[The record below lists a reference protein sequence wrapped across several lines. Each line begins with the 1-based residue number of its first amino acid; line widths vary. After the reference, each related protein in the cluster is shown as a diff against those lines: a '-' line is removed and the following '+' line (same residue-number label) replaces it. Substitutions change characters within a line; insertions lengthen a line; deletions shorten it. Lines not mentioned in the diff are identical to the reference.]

1 VNSSLNESEGRFSR
15 RKLLPFGV
23 MFVLMAGLFFIVE
36 SADAQRRQRRV
47 GDVSADAPGMIIK
60 GHQAQTSSVA
70 IAELDVSGTQGSD
83 LKVQYAKTMKYDLE
97 FSDYFDVLPNG
108 AGMVNQHRK
117 DSELRAIDYGAWQNL
132 DADILVK
139 GEFTKQGKS
148 GGIRLYAYDVFD
160 QKSLNAL
167 EYKVQF
173 DSPEKMVRE
182 IRRAI
187 HNFVDGL
194 VAKYDPDGIPGC
206 AHSYVAFENLRTSS
220 GSSIREIFIM
230 DYDGRNIRQITRDH
244 ELAVAPAWSPDGRKL
259 VYTSYRQ
266 GNPDLYIYNLDSGKI
281 RVLAAFP
288 GMNGAASWSPDG
300 RSLAVTLSRDGNPEI
315 YRIGSDGSGA
325 KRLTKS
331 RSVETSPTWT
341 PDGRNLFFISDRY
354 GGPNI
359 YTMSAEGGPHN
370 LVVRSGQNDDP
381 SISPRGDRIAY
392 TSSRGGG
399 GFNIWA
405 AGLDGGSPANLT
417 SELRGNSEHPSWA
430 PDGRHIVFANE
441 GKVMV
446 MDGNGSDKRILTS
459 SDRIPGKNFS
469 PAWGP

>member
-1 VNSSLNESEGRFSR
+1 MNLSSNDCRGGILSHRLVQIFP
-15 RKLLPFGV
+15 LLV
-23 MFVLMAGLFFIVE
+23 GLFLIVE
-36 SADAQRRQRRV
+36 SANAQHNRRRIGDISATAPDMRV
-47 GDVSADAPGMIIK
+47 RQE
-60 GHQAQTSSVA
+60 QAQISHVA
-70 IAELDVSGTQGSD
+70 IAELDVSGVENSD

-97 FSDYFDVLPNG
+97 FSDYFKALPNS
-108 AGMVNQHRK
+108 AAMVNQHRK
-117 DSELRAIDYGAWQNL
+117 DSQLRAIDYGAWQNL

-139 GEFTKQGKS
+139 GEFTKQGKT
-148 GGIRLYAYDVFD
+148 GGVRLYAYDLFD

-173 DSPEKMVRE
+173 DSPAKMIHE

-194 VAKYDPDGIPGC
+194 VAKYDRDGIPGC
-206 AHSYVAFENLRTSS
+206 AHSYIAFENLRTGS
-220 GSSIREIFIM
+220 GTSVREIFIM

-244 ELAVAPAWSPDGRKL
+244 QLAVAPAWSPDGRKL

-300 RSLAVTLSRDGNPEI
+300 SSLAITLSRDGNPEI
-315 YRIGSDGSGA
+315 YRISPDGSRPR
-325 KRLTKS
+325 RLTRS
-331 RSVETSPTWT
+331 RSVETSPTWS

-359 YTMSAEGGPHN
+359 YTMSAEGGPPN

-381 SISPRGDRIAY
+381 SVSPRGDKIVF

-399 GFNIWA
+399 GFNIWVA
-405 AGLDGGSPANLT
+405 DLAGGSPANLT
-417 SELRGNSEHPSWA
+417 SELRGNSEHPGWA
-430 PDGRHIVFANE
+430 PDGRHIVFGNE
-441 GKVMV
+441 GRIMV
-446 MDGNGSDKRILTS
+446 MDASGADKRILTS
-459 SDRIPGKNFS
+459 HDRIPGKNFS